1 MAYRETVKDGE
12 LKNYL
17 NGSGFFWNI
26 SADVGWGCPNHW
38 ADVMLVQYLLGTA
51 CDWRDSSFK
60 VDGAFG
66 PKTSKLL
73 KAVQKDFNSLRNEI
87 RNPDGKVDTADGTR
101 LRSTISKT
109 TYTIFSLNCELKY
122 RKPVLYADITTDGK
136 LPGSLRAE
144 LSRIV
149 VDGGVIATL

>member
-1 MAYRETVKDGE
+1 MAYREKVKNEE
-12 LKNYL
+12 LKTYL
-17 NGSGFFWNI
+17 NGSDFFWNI
-26 SADVGWGCPNHW
+26 SADVGWGCLNYW

-51 CDWRDSSFK
+51 LDWGTFSPK
-60 VDGAFG
+60 VDGVFG
-66 PKTSKLL
+66 PKTSKIL
-73 KAVQKDFNSLRNEI
+73 KAVQHDFNSLRQEI

-122 RKPVLYADITTDGK
+122 RKPYIYSDITVDSK

-144 LSRIV
+144 LSKV
-149 VDGGVIATL
+149 VVIDGTIATS